1 MEATKVPSRLLPP
14 RLFLLSIV
22 FMVVLDRFV
31 PIVDFVPFPVNLA
44 AGFLLLVA
52 GVGGSWRGSAMF
64 ARVRTNIHPFRDPQ
78 TMVTDGL
85 FRISRNPMYL
95 GFLVALIGVW
105 LMLGSLTPLLVVIM
119 FFLVIDTRF
128 IPYEESRM
136 RQVFG
141 QAYEQYTRRT
151 RRWL

>member
-1 MEATKVPSRLLPP
+1 MEAAKVPIRLLPP
-14 RLFLLSIV
+14 KLFLLSIV

-31 PIVDFVPFPVNLA
+31 PILDFVPSPVNLV
-44 AGFLLLVA
+44 AGLPLLFA

-78 TMVTDGL
+78 TMVTNGL

-95 GFLVALIGVW
+95 SFLVALIGVW
-105 LMLGSLTPLLVVIM
+105 LMLGSLTPLLVIVL
-119 FFLVIDTRF
+119 FFVVIDTRF

-141 QAYEQYTRRT
+141 QAYVQYTRQT